1 VLSRERWPDKGD
13 LILHALSLPKLSGV
27 VEALCCTSRGNEV
40 LPIFFF
46 WKLISNIEQMSENA
60 MRPQS
65 PLWPSPSPPPSSPL
79 PGRALENPYFMG
91 VHQAKMPGY
100 TESKPPEAF
109 MDTRNALFPD
119 DAGRD
124 DPNII
129 QPAYSYP
136 DVPAP
141 KGCRRRK
148 RIRPL
153 PDNAKPMRLP
163 SRIATQLDKEE
174 AEAAQREMEEAS
186 EEEALD
192 PEQSEESS
200 IRTEQRKRKSGN
212 QGARNQR
219 RLAKKRQLENNS
231 TFEVGETVEENCNV
245 YK

>member
-1 VLSRERWPDKGD
+1 
-13 LILHALSLPKLSGV
+13 
-27 VEALCCTSRGNEV
+27 
-40 LPIFFF
+40 
-46 WKLISNIEQMSENA
+46 
-60 MRPQS
+60 
-65 PLWPSPSPPPSSPL
+65 
-79 PGRALENPYFMG
+79 MG

-109 MDTRNALFPD
+109 MDTHDALFPD

-163 SRIATQLDKEE
+163 SRIATLLDKEE
-174 AEAAQREMEEAS
+174 VEAAQREMQVEEAEAVQRKMQMEEASS

-192 PEQSEESS
+192 PEQSKESS
-200 IRTEQRKRKSGN
+200 IRTKQRKRKSGN
-212 QGARNQR
+212 QDTRNQR